1 MILSGN
7 ENLDLRSVIPT
18 KSEHIT
24 GPANH
29 FSQGITGALHVN
41 STLINC
47 LCQLQVLNKVQI
59 LCIFY

>member
-1 MILSGN
+1 MILSVN
-7 ENLDLRSVIPT
+7 ENLGLRSVIPT
-18 KSEHIT
+18 KSVLQ

-41 STLINC
+41 SRLINC
-47 LCQLQVLNKVQI
+47 LCQLQVLSKVQI